1 MLRLWILLGVSLFFF
16 SGIRGQ
22 EHYRV
27 VSYNVENFFDTNP
40 DTLTQDKD
48 FTPAGKFHWSTE
60 RYTAKLLK
68 IADVLEA
75 IGEGDFPAF
84 VGLCEIEN
92 RKVLLDLVSKTRLA
106 DADYGIVHRDSPD
119 PRGIDVA
126 FLYRKK
132 YFRVLE
138 ETFLPVALT
147 EEKKN
152 YSRDVLQVTGI
163 LRGRDTLFRDTL
175 HFFVCHFP
183 SMSGGEAE
191 SEWKREKAAFV
202 VKNRVDTLLK
212 YYPNTAIL
220 ILGDLNGKA
229 NRPAQIFALRTLS
242 SDSEQFENSRLYN
255 TGYYLLHRNKGSY
268 KYKGQWQTID
278 HILVSGN
285 LLNGQYRLQTGRHLQ
300 VFAPLFLLEEDK
312 TYYGYKPFR
321 TYSGPRYLGGY
332 SDHLPLYLDLFF
344 RISAP

>member
-1 MLRLWILLGVSLFFF
+1 MLRLCILLGISLFFF
-16 SGIRGQ
+16 FEIQGQ

-27 VSYNVENFFDTNP
+27 VSYNVENFFDTKP
-40 DTLTQDKD
+40 DTLTQDRD
-48 FTPAGKFHWSTE
+48 FTPGGRLHWNTE

-68 IADVLEA
+68 IAGVIEA
-75 IGEGDFPAF
+75 VGEGDFPAF
-84 VGLCEIEN
+84 VGLCEVEN
-92 RKVLLDLVSKTRLA
+92 RKVLSDLVSKTQLA
-106 DADYGIVHRDSPD
+106 EADYGIVHQDSPD

-126 FLYRKK
+126 LLYRKK
-132 YFRVLE
+132 YFRVLKE
-138 ETFLPVALT
+138 VFLPVALSG
-147 EEKKN
+147 EKKN

-163 LRGRDTLFRDTL
+163 LQGQDSLFRDTL

-191 SEWKREKAAFV
+191 SEWKREKAALV

-212 YYPNTAIL
+212 YSPNTALL

-229 NRPAQIFALRTLS
+229 NRPAQAFVLHTLS
-242 SDSEQFENSRLYN
+242 SDSRQIENSRLYN

-285 LLNGQYRLQTGRHLQ
+285 LLNGQCRLQAGRRLQ

-321 TYSGPRYLGGY
+321 TYSGPRYVGGY

-344 RISAP
+344 RKF